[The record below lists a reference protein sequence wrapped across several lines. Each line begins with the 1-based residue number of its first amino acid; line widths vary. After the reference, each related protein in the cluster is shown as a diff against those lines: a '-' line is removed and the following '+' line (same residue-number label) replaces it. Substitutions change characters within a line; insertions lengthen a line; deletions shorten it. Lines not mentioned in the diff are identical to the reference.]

1 MHPNVNGE
9 EQPRVIRFGSKSLSR
24 WQQSYGPTKLELL
37 GMVVSILDSA
47 DYLRG
52 NKFVVECD
60 HQALRPIFQKQFKG
74 AIYER
79 WMAILQQFN
88 FDLQYK
94 PAEQMQVA
102 DALSRCTRQNDEP
115 VISPD
120 EDDPFFPY
128 VTERTGQIKLP
139 SGRNLADFLHNSE
152 AESATVIN
160 VNNIDIFSECV
171 YDADTDD
178 VEETAYKKKKT
189 KLDKKYETVN
199 VTLNNDSLY
208 DKTSDQCS
216 DKLDI
221 FDISTVYDTPSDN
234 NFDKPTQN
242 IMNNQNHDN
251 TLSELEI

>member
-1 MHPNVNGE
+1 
-9 EQPRVIRFGSKSLSR
+9 
-24 WQQSYGPTKLELL
+24 
-37 GMVVSILDSA
+37 
-47 DYLRG
+47 
-52 NKFVVECD
+52 
-60 HQALRPIFQKQFKG
+60 
-74 AIYER
+74 
-79 WMAILQQFN
+79 
-88 FDLQYK
+88 
-94 PAEQMQVA
+94 MQVA
-102 DALSRCTRQNDEP
+102 DALSRCARQNDEP
-115 VISPD
+115 VISLD
-120 EDDPFFPY
+120 EDDPFIPY

-152 AESATVIN
+152 TESATVINVNN

-189 KLDKKYETVN
+189 TLNKKYETVN
-199 VTLNNDSLY
+199 VTQLNNDSLY
-208 DKTSDQCS
+208 DKTTDQCS

-221 FDISTVYDTPSDN
+221 FDISTVFDTPSDN

>member
-1 MHPNVNGE
+1 
-9 EQPRVIRFGSKSLSR
+9 
-24 WQQSYGPTKLELL
+24 
-37 GMVVSILDSA
+37 
-47 DYLRG
+47 
-52 NKFVVECD
+52 
-60 HQALRPIFQKQFKG
+60 
-74 AIYER
+74 
-79 WMAILQQFN
+79 MAILQQFN

-152 AESATVIN
+152 TESATVINVNN

-178 VEETAYKKKKT
+178 VETTAYKKET
-189 KLDKKYETVN
+189 KQQ
-199 VTLNNDSLY
+199 NDQGSE
-208 DKTSDQCS
+208 
-216 DKLDI
+216 
-221 FDISTVYDTPSDN
+221 FISKGTKELCKMLEVSQEFTPSFKHHCLGICERSHRTLEERMTPYIRKGRPWN
-234 NFDKPTQN
+234 NILPAVIFSMNSCTNAATQ
-242 IMNNQNHDN
+242 
-251 TLSELEI
+251 